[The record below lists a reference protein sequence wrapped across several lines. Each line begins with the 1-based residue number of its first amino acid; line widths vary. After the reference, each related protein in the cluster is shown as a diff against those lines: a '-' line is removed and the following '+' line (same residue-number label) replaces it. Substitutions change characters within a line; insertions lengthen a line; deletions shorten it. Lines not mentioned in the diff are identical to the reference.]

1 MQPAMLLRM
10 PCAASV
16 TAAPSTPNRTSTP
29 DREMPTALLAI
40 RMLAKISANRTTV
53 TSTVC
58 SDLLMRS
65 DLSSRLVKRRMR
77 KCVTI
82 SSSKKRPIPISH
94 CFRPRLSTEST
105 NSCSASSLLGTVS
118 NTMLGIPFLLLDSCA
133 AHLFFSIQ
141 YPAPKVTTEFSKMRC
156 PFFRRYALF
165 CAAVLKNPANFA
177 ILPVI
182 QLVQNRILHGQTG
195 ESIMKTDV
203 ILIDGSE
210 ESFAQ
215 ALRQTEAVARY
226 RDLTKKQAMRLQLLA
241 EEMTGMLRSIVGEA
255 KADFWIESK
264 GKDFE
269 LHLSALTRMDADK
282 REALLK
288 ASTSG
293 KNEAAKGFMGKLW
306 DLVTQMSEPVFAHE
320 PSVYDYGFVHTDSGA
335 FDAPVGVGLHTAIGS
350 WSLQNYKE
358 TIAAN
363 SEEAADAWDELEK
376 SIVARLADEIRISI
390 NGNAVEMVIFKRF
403 APEADA

>member
-1 MQPAMLLRM
+1 
-10 PCAASV
+10 
-16 TAAPSTPNRTSTP
+16 
-29 DREMPTALLAI
+29 
-40 RMLAKISANRTTV
+40 
-53 TSTVC
+53 
-58 SDLLMRS
+58 
-65 DLSSRLVKRRMR
+65 
-77 KCVTI
+77 
-82 SSSKKRPIPISH
+82 
-94 CFRPRLSTEST
+94 
-105 NSCSASSLLGTVS
+105 
-118 NTMLGIPFLLLDSCA
+118 
-133 AHLFFSIQ
+133 
-141 YPAPKVTTEFSKMRC
+141 
-156 PFFRRYALF
+156 
-165 CAAVLKNPANFA
+165 
-177 ILPVI
+177 
-182 QLVQNRILHGQTG
+182 
-195 ESIMKTDV
+195 MKTDV

-226 RDLTKKQAMRLQLLA
+226 RDLTKKQAMRLQLLG

-255 KADFWIESK
+255 KAGFWIVSK

-269 LHLSALTRMDADK
+269 LHLSTLTRMDADK

-363 SEEAADAWDELEK
+363 GEEAADAWDELEK